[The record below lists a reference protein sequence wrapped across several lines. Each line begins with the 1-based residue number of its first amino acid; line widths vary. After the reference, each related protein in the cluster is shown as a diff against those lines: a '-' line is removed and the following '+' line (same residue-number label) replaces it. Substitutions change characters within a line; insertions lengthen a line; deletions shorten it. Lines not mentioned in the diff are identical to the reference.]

1 MHMNRLHAIC
11 LALALGLS
19 AAPALAQEFTSGDI
33 TIEQPWSRA
42 TPKGAPVAGGYMVI
56 HNAGKTADRLTGGS
70 FDFAGKVQIHEM
82 TMQDGIMKMRPL
94 PAGLEI
100 PPGGTVTLDPDGYHV
115 MFIDLKRQLMQ
126 GETVKGAL
134 DFEHAG
140 PVEIEL
146 KVGGIGDRGPGGGAN
161 PAAPVPMSGH
171 DTMPMN
177 MQMPMQH

>member
-1 MHMNRLHAIC
+1 MKIVRSIAAAAALM
-11 LALALGLS
+11 LAV
-19 AAPALAQEFTSGDI
+19 APAIGQEFKSGDI

-56 HNAGKTADRLTGGS
+56 HNAGKTTDRLTGGS

-82 TMQDGIMKMRPL
+82 TMQDGVMKMRPL

-100 PPGGTVTLDPDGYHV
+100 PPGGTVTLDPNGYHV
-115 MFIDLKRQLMQ
+115 MFMDLKRQLTQ

-140 PVEIEL
+140 PIEVEF
-146 KVGGIGDRGPGGGAN
+146 KVGGMGDRGPG
-161 PAAPVPMSGH
+161 AAGNTAPPEPMPGH
-171 DTMPMN
+171 DTMPMP
-177 MQMPMQH
+177 MPMQH